1 MKSSQFGKNSTRNKN
16 QKINLLYINSGSK
29 AKNVQNQ
36 NFGNNDLLSQ
46 DGVISNWSLKQLHLN
61 GISHLENIK
70 NFKI

>member
-46 DGVISNWSLKQLHLN
+46 DGVISN
-61 GISHLENIK
+61 
-70 NFKI
+70 